1 MSNYAT
7 KPDFKNAT
15 GVVTSQ
21 FAKKDDLA
29 NLKLEVDK
37 LESLPSKVLQ

>member
-1 MSNYAT
+1 MQQVLLHHNLL
-7 KPDFKNAT
+7 
-15 GVVTSQ
+15 
-21 FAKKDDLA
+21 KKDDLA